1 MELYIYGGAFMATT
15 NLMNE
20 ITNRYSK
27 MTKAEKKV
35 ADFILSSP
43 QDALN
48 ATITDLSRLC
58 DVGETTVFRFCRT
71 LSLKGYQDF
80 KVSLALSTN
89 SSDAPQK
96 KDSINIADTGDC
108 KAAAEKVLQAYNA
121 ALEQT
126 FQTLNFNA
134 IPKVVDMILT
144 AKSVNLF
151 GFAGSGI
158 SAAET
163 KNKFL
168 KILPNIIYNSDAHM
182 QLTQAALLG
191 ENDLAIIFCN
201 SGITKD
207 CIEIARICHNS
218 KVFVVFITKFP
229 KTPAAQYSN
238 ILLLCG
244 ANEGPLE
251 GGSIAAKAAQLFL
264 IDVLYAEVYKKMG
277 AKALENK
284 KRTSQIITEKMM

>member
-1 MELYIYGGAFMATT
+1 MATT

-20 ITNRYSK
+20 ITSRYSK

-43 QDALN
+43 QEALN
-48 ATITDLSRLC
+48 ATITDLSKLC
-58 DVGETTVFRFCRT
+58 DVGETSVFRFCRT

-80 KVSLALSTN
+80 KLSLALSTGN
-89 SSDAPQK
+89 PDPLPK
-96 KDSINIADTGDC
+96 KDYINIVDSADC
-108 KAAAEKVLQAYNA
+108 KTAAEKVLQAYTA
-121 ALEQT
+121 SLEQT
-126 FQTLNFNA
+126 FQTLNYNA
-134 IPKVVDMILT
+134 IPKVVDMILC
-144 AKSVNLF
+144 ARSVNLF

-158 SAAET
+158 SATEA

-168 KILPNIIYNSDAHM
+168 KILPNIVYNSDAHM

-207 CIEIARICHNS
+207 CIEISRICHNS
-218 KVFVVFITKFP
+218 KVFVVFVTMFP

-251 GGSIAAKAAQLFL
+251 GGSIAAKTAQLFL
-264 IDVLYAEVYKKMG
+264 IDVLYAEVYKKLG
-277 AKALENK
+277 SKALENK
-284 KRTSQIITEKMM
+284 KKTSQIITEKMM